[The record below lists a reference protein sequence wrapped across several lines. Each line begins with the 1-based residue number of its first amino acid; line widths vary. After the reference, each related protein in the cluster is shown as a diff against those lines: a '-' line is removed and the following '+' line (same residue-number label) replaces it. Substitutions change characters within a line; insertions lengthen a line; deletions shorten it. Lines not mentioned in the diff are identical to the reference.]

1 MTSSTASS
9 ATTRTRA
16 EPTTSTG
23 EPVSSGRY
31 TLSGMSDLTQS
42 RPLREEVRD
51 ELRSRITSGAYAPG
65 FRLVERT
72 IASELGVSRVP
83 VREALHA
90 LVLEGFAEDR
100 LTRGIAVRSY
110 DAAQIA
116 DLAQVGGALEA
127 VLVRRLATYARPSD
141 LEPLREVL
149 AEAAAS
155 IAAGDVPAA
164 VVANARFH
172 EVLEELG
179 RGTIVGEVLV
189 TIGERRRWLMRQH
202 TDPAPIH
209 AEHAALYDALVAAD
223 VEGAVAL
230 VVAHARGAVMHA
242 VTTQDASMSCQ
253 AADARTSGT
262 G

>member
-1 MTSSTASS
+1 M
-9 ATTRTRA
+9 
-16 EPTTSTG
+16 
-23 EPVSSGRY
+23 SG
-31 TLSGMSDLTQS
+31 LAHF

-51 ELRSRITSGAYAPG
+51 ELRSRITSGTYAPG
-65 FRLVERT
+65 TRLVERT

-83 VREALHA
+83 VREALQA

-141 LEPLREVL
+141 LAPLRDVL
-149 AEAAAS
+149 DEAAFV
-155 IAAGDVPAA
+155 IGAGDVPAA
-164 VVANARFH
+164 VAANARFH
-172 EVLEELG
+172 EVLQELG
-179 RGTIVGEVLV
+179 RGTIVGEVLT

-209 AEHAALYDALVAAD
+209 AEHEALYAALVAAD

-230 VVAHARGAVMHA
+230 VEAHARGSVVHA
-242 VTTQDASMSCQ
+242 VTSQPG
-253 AADARTSGT
+253 ARR
-262 G
+262 